1 MRRVTVPS
9 DSVVVVGCGS
19 STLVRELVDDGYA
32 AIIAV
37 DIAQPALD
45 QLRASLGHCADRVKL
60 VRGDARTVRLAQPVT
75 LWHDRATF
83 HFLTDAV
90 DQAAYATT
98 AARSVKPGGHL
109 VLAEF
114 AADGPTSCSGLTVAR
129 HSPASLQSAFSGG
142 FELIESFERD
152 HVTPSGVTQRFVHA
166 LMIRRG
172 VGSVV
177 E

>member
-1 MRRVTVPS
+1 MRRVTAHS
-9 DSVVVVGCGS
+9 DSVAVVGCGS
-19 STLVRELVDDGYA
+19 STLIRELVDDGYE

-37 DIAQPALD
+37 DIAQSALD
-45 QLRASLGHCADRVKL
+45 QLRESLGDRANGVTMVCA
-60 VRGDARTVRLAQPVT
+60 DARTVRLPHTVR

-83 HFLTDAV
+83 HFLTDAE
-90 DQAAYATT
+90 DQSAYAAT
-98 AARSVKPGGHL
+98 AARSVEPGGFL

-114 AADGPTSCSGLTVAR
+114 AMDGPTTCSGLAVAR
-129 HSPASLQSAFSGG
+129 HSAASLQSAFSTG

-152 HVTPSGVTQRFVHA
+152 HVTPSGAAQRFVHT

-172 VGSVV
+172 AGSVV

>member
-19 STLVRELVDDGYA
+19 STLIRELVDDGYA

-45 QLRASLGHCADRVKL
+45 QLRVSLGDHATGVTM
-60 VRGDARTVRLAQPVT
+60 VRADARTVRLSRTVT

-83 HFLTDAV
+83 HFLTDAT

-98 AARSVKPGGHL
+98 AAGSVEPGGHL

-114 AADGPTSCSGLTVAR
+114 ATDGPTSCSGLSVAH
-129 HSPASLQSAFSGG
+129 HSAASLQSAFSTG

-152 HVTPSGVTQRFVHA
+152 HITPSGVTQRFVHA
-166 LMIRRG
+166 LMIRRELA
-172 VGSVV
+172 SVV

>member
-1 MRRVTVPS
+1 MRRVTAPS
-9 DSVVVVGCGS
+9 DAVAVIGCGS
-19 STLVRELVDDGYA
+19 STLIGELVDDGYG

-37 DIAQPALD
+37 DIAQSALD
-45 QLRASLGHCADRVKL
+45 QLRANLGERASSVTM
-60 VRGDARTVRLAQPVT
+60 VRADARTVRLPHTVA

-83 HFLTDAV
+83 HFLTDSA
-90 DQAAYATT
+90 DQAAYVTM
-98 AARSVKPGGHL
+98 AARSVKPGGFL

-114 AADGPTSCSGLTVAR
+114 ATDGPTSCSGLTVAR
-129 HSPASLQSAFSGG
+129 HSAASLQSAFAGG

-152 HVTPSGVTQRFVHA
+152 HVTPSGVMQRFVHA